1 MADLDLIP
9 QDYRDWLS
17 RRAIVRQYAIVFAVV
32 ISLILASTGVL
43 ERLSHG
49 AAQRIQSL
57 QAESAITEQQQI
69 QLEMLREQQA
79 EYERR
84 WSLLRGLRAG
94 AAIEDIFRIIDEALV
109 DDDLWFVDWSFR
121 RAGVVVNGET
131 RDVETGYFVMV
142 REDGNY
148 NENVDWKVETLM
160 TVSGQARDH
169 QALSTFVRAL
179 FEQPSI
185 RDVSVRRTSRS
196 DYAGGRVVSFELGIV
211 LNSTVE
217 KSG

>member
-17 RRAIVRQYAIVFAVV
+17 RQGMLRRYVLAIVIVNV
-32 ISLILASTGVL
+32 IILVSGGVL
-43 ERLSHG
+43 GHFSQQET
-49 AAQRIQSL
+49 QRIQEL
-57 QAESAITEQQQI
+57 QAQSAITDQQQV
-69 QLEMLREQQA
+69 QLEQLRNQQA

-94 AAIEDIFRIIDEALV
+94 AAVEDIFQIIDKALV
-109 DDDLWFVDWSFR
+109 NDDLWFVDWHFR

-142 REDGNY
+142 LEDGQR
-148 NENVDWKVETLM
+148 EEDMDWEVETLM
-160 TVSGQARDH
+160 TVTGQAKDH

-185 RDVSVRRTSRS
+185 RDVSVHKTSRA

-211 LNSTVE
+211 LNSAAE
-217 KSG
+217 AS

>member
-17 RRAIVRQYAIVFAVV
+17 RRAILRQYAIVFVV
-32 ISLILASTGVL
+32 VNILILASTGAL
-43 ERLSHG
+43 ARFYNG
-49 AAQRIQSL
+49 ATQRIQEL
-57 QAESAITEQQQI
+57 QAESAITEQQQT
-69 QLEMLREQQA
+69 QLETLREQQA

-94 AAIEDIFRIIDEALV
+94 AAVEDIFRIIDEALV

-121 RAGVVVNGET
+121 RAGVVVNGES

-142 REDGNY
+142 LEDGN
-148 NENVDWKVETLM
+148 ENKNLDWKVETLM

-185 RDVSVRRTSRS
+185 RDVSVRKTSRA

-211 LNSTVE
+211 LNSAVE
-217 KSG
+217 KS

>member
-17 RRAIVRQYAIVFAVV
+17 RRAILRQYAIVFVV
-32 ISLILASTGVL
+32 VNILILASTGAL
-43 ERLSHG
+43 AHFYNG
-49 AAQRIQSL
+49 ATQRIQEL
-57 QAESAITEQQQI
+57 QAESAITEQQQT
-69 QLEMLREQQA
+69 QLETLREQQA

-94 AAIEDIFRIIDEALV
+94 AAVEDIFRIIDEALV

-121 RAGVVVNGET
+121 RAGVVVNGES

-142 REDGNY
+142 LEDGN
-148 NENVDWKVETLM
+148 ENKNLDWKVETLM

-185 RDVSVRRTSRS
+185 RDVSVRKTSRA

-211 LNSTVE
+211 LNSAVE
-217 KSG
+217 KS

>member
-17 RRAIVRQYAIVFAVV
+17 RRAMLRQYVIVFLILNV
-32 ISLILASTGVL
+32 LILASSGVL
-43 ERLSHG
+43 AHFSQG
-49 AAQRIQSL
+49 AAQRIQDL
-57 QAESAITEQQQI
+57 QAQSAITEQQQV
-69 QLEMLREQQA
+69 QLEMLREQQG

-94 AAIEDIFRIIDEALV
+94 AAVEDIFKIIDEALV
-109 DDDLWFVDWSFR
+109 DDDLWFVDWRFQ

-131 RDVETGYFVMV
+131 RDVETGYFVIV
-142 REDGNY
+142 LEDGNY
-148 NENVDWKVETLM
+148 NENLDWKVETLM

-185 RDVSVRRTSRS
+185 QDVSVRKTSRAN
-196 DYAGGRVVSFELGIV
+196 YAGGRVVSFELGIV
-211 LNSTVE
+211 LNSAVE
-217 KSG
+217 TS